1 LTRRRNKKNVKDNT
15 DNPING
21 AEARRQ
27 VIAAAVGEIRR
38 REGLI
43 SKLEQL
49 DESVIAAALRTFDS
63 ADGAA
68 EWLICSA
75 YGLGGAIPVDVA
87 ETAEGRGRVLW
98 VLGCIK
104 NNIPL

>member
-1 LTRRRNKKNVKDNT
+1 MNDNT
-15 DNPING
+15 DKPING
-21 AEARRQ
+21 AEARPQ

-49 DESVIAAALRTFDS
+49 DESVIVAALRTFES
-63 ADGAA
+63 PGGAA
-68 EWLICSA
+68 AWLICPA
-75 YGLGGAIPVDVA
+75 YGLGGAIPAEVA

-98 VLGCIK
+98 VLGCIEH
-104 NNIPL
+104 NIPI